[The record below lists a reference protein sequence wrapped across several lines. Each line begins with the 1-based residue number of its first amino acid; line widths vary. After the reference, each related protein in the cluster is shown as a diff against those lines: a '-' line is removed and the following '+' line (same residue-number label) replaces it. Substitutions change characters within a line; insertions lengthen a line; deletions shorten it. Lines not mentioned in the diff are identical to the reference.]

1 MEFVHYAWYTLQVEN
16 EHEKIQFTIS
26 IKTIKYCFRKLSGKT
41 KQNVHQKQKKT
52 KKHTHIHKTEK
63 NNPNT
68 RTLEAE
74 LISMF
79 GVNDCKIR
87 KNNR

>member
-41 KQNVHQKQKKT
+41 KQNVHQKQKKNPKNT
-52 KKHTHIHKTEK
+52 PTYKKPKKKT
-63 NNPNT
+63 
-68 RTLEAE
+68 
-74 LISMF
+74 IQIQ
-79 GVNDCKIR
+79 GH
-87 KNNR
+87 